1 MTIVMLSELE
11 TDCCSKKNCW
21 ISIFLQKKNG
31 KRKNTEKVHSI
42 TKYMNKKDNKRTGS
56 LISIQDS
63 LVQVRFSGEVIMG
76 ETADVLVDG
85 KSLQGEV
92 LQIKPDYKNPE
103 NGIVE
108 MQVFEDLTG
117 AKIGDRVEFTGQ
129 PLSVLLGP
137 GLLTSVWDGLQNSL
151 YYLSEIDPYLR
162 PGMKAPALD
171 DQKKWNFTPGVK
183 TGDKVKGGDI
193 IGSVP
198 EGMFEHKILVPFSFG
213 ECTIES
219 IIEKSE
225 VTIKEVVATAIDAQ
239 SNKHE
244 LKLAFR
250 HPVKSPI
257 SFKDRSIPQKPI
269 STGTRIIDLLAPVAY
284 GGTVGNPGPF
294 GAGKTVLQHTLSK
307 YALAD
312 IIVMAAC
319 GERAG
324 EAVEVF
330 KDFAELKDP
339 STGQSLMNRMCIF
352 GNTSSMP
359 VAAREASV
367 FIALTVGEYY
377 RYLGY
382 NVIMLADST
391 SRWAQALR
399 ERSGRQGDIPGPE
412 AFPMDIPDQI
422 KGLYQRAGSDA
433 GTNGSLTFIGTVSPA
448 GGNFQEPV
456 TQATMDATGAF
467 WGLSQDRAD
476 AKKYPAI
483 DPLTYTTSVY
493 KGFISWE
500 HREKILDTL
509 RESNSIDQTISTI
522 GLKKV
527 PIDKYIL
534 YQKGMTIDFCV
545 LQQDA
550 FHEVEACTR
559 PDRLEVINKAVQTL
573 IDSDIHFTQGN
584 LDDDDFKQH
593 IKSKFDLFRQN
604 WRDWNYN
611 ATTEKQI
618 SMLTLKVQ
626 NFILQKKDT

>member
-1 MTIVMLSELE
+1 M
-11 TDCCSKKNCW
+11 
-21 ISIFLQKKNG
+21 
-31 KRKNTEKVHSI
+31 KV
-42 TKYMNKKDNKRTGS
+42 TTTDNKRTGK

-63 LVQVRFSGEVIMG
+63 LVKARFFGDVVMG
-76 ETADVLVDG
+76 ETAQIFVDG
-85 KSLQGEV
+85 QSLQAEV
-92 LQIKPDYKNPE
+92 LTILPDPKNADA
-103 NGIVE
+103 GIVE

-117 AKIGDRVEFTGQ
+117 AMIGDQVEFTGD

-137 GLLTSVWDGLQNSL
+137 GLLTSVWDGLQNPL
-151 YYLSEIDPYLR
+151 YKLAEQNEYLT

-171 DQKKWNFTPGVK
+171 EEQVWEFTPSVK
-183 TGDKVKGGDI
+183 VGDELSGGDA

-198 EGMFEHKILVPFSFG
+198 EDRFEHKILVPFELG
-213 ECTIES
+213 KCRVKS
-219 IIEKSE
+219 IIAKSS
-225 VTIKEVVATAIDAQ
+225 VNITQQVAVVVDELKR
-239 SNKHE
+239 SHE
-244 LKLAFR
+244 LKLVFR
-250 HPVKSPI
+250 QPVKQPI
-257 SFKDRSIPQKPI
+257 PFKERAIPSKAI
-269 STGTRIIDLLAPVAY
+269 STGVRVIDLLAPVGY

-294 GAGKTVLQHTLSK
+294 GAGKTVMQHTLCK
-307 YALAD
+307 HAEAD

-330 KDFAELKDP
+330 KDFAELSDP
-339 STGQSLMNRMCIF
+339 TTGENLMNRMCIF

-377 RYLGY
+377 RYQGF

-422 KGLYQRAGSDA
+422 KGMYQRAGVDI
-433 GTNGSLTFIGTVSPA
+433 GTGGSLSFIGTVSPA

-483 DPLTYTTSVY
+483 DPLAYTTSVY
-493 KGFISWE
+493 DGFISWKD
-500 HREKILDTL
+500 RRKILSTL
-509 RESNSIDQTISTI
+509 EQANGIDQTISTI

-527 PIDKYIL
+527 PVDRYIL
-534 YQKGMTIDFCV
+534 YQKGQTIDFCI

-550 FHEVEACTR
+550 FHELDACTR
-559 PDRLEVINKAVQTL
+559 PPRLSILNNAVQKL
-573 IDSDIHFTQGN
+573 IDNDIKFSSN
-584 LDDDDFKQH
+584 DMDDEELKKV
-593 IKSKFDLFRQN
+593 IKTEFDKLRQ
-604 WRDWNYN
+604 WWKDWNLS
-611 ATTEKQI
+611 AQSEEQLAELGQKIDQ
-618 SMLTLKVQ
+618 
-626 NFILQKKDT
+626 FIAQED

>member
-1 MTIVMLSELE
+1 
-11 TDCCSKKNCW
+11 
-21 ISIFLQKKNG
+21 
-31 KRKNTEKVHSI
+31 
-42 TKYMNKKDNKRTGS
+42 MNEKDNKRRGK
-56 LISIQDS
+56 LVNIQDS
-63 LVQVRFSGEVIMG
+63 LVKVRFFNEVIMG
-76 ETADVLVDG
+76 ETAEILVEG

-92 LQIKPDYKNPE
+92 LQINPDPKNPE

-117 AKIGDRVEFTGQ
+117 AKIGDEVVFTGQ

-137 GLLTSVWDGLQNSL
+137 GILTSVWDGLQNSL
-151 YYLSEIDPYLR
+151 YKLSEKDAYLR

-171 DQKKWNFTPGVK
+171 EGKKWGFTPTVK
-183 TGDKVKGGDI
+183 QGDTVKGGDA
-193 IGSVP
+193 IGFVP
-198 EGMFEHKILVPFSFG
+198 EGNFEHKILVPFLMG
-213 ECTIES
+213 TCTIES
-219 IIEKSE
+219 IIEKEE
-225 VTIKEVVATAIDAQ
+225 VNITQTIAVAVDNQ
-239 SNKHE
+239 NKKHE
-244 LKLAFR
+244 LKLVFR
-250 HPVKSPI
+250 QPVKTPI
-257 SFKDRSIPQKPI
+257 PFKERSIPEAPI

-294 GAGKTVLQHTLSK
+294 GAGKTVLQHTLCK
-307 YALAD
+307 YALTD

-377 RYLGY
+377 RYQGY

-422 KGLYQRAGSDA
+422 KGMYQRAGSDS
-433 GTNGSLTFIGTVSPA
+433 GTGGSLTFIGTVSPA

-456 TQATMDATGAF
+456 TQATMDATGGF

-483 DPLTYTTSVY
+483 DPLAYTTSVY
-493 KGFISWE
+493 NGFISRKD
-500 HREKILDTL
+500 REKILQTL
-509 RESNSIDQTISTI
+509 NEANSIDQTISTI

-527 PIDKYIL
+527 PANKYVL

-550 FHEVEACTR
+550 FHDVESYTR
-559 PDRLEVINKAVQTL
+559 PDRLEVINSAVQTL
-573 IDSDIHFTQGN
+573 IDSDIEFTQGDM
-584 LDDDDFKQH
+584 DDDDFKQH
-593 IKSKFDLFRQN
+593 IKSKFDIFRQN
-604 WRDWNYN
+604 WKDWNYN
-611 ATTEKQI
+611 AVTEKQI
-618 SMLTLKVQ
+618 ALLTEKVN
-626 NFILQKKDT
+626 NFILQKKIDNDKKRDT

>member
-1 MTIVMLSELE
+1 MS
-11 TDCCSKKNCW
+11 
-21 ISIFLQKKNG
+21 
-31 KRKNTEKVHSI
+31 EKV
-42 TKYMNKKDNKRTGS
+42 KKRTGK
-56 LISIQDS
+56 LINIQDS
-63 LVQVRFSGEVIMG
+63 LVKVRFFDEVIMG
-76 ETADVLVDG
+76 ETAWIHVEG
-85 KSLQGEV
+85 KTLQGEV
-92 LQIKPDYKNPE
+92 LQINPDPRNPE
-103 NGIVE
+103 AGILE

-117 AKIGDRVEFTGQ
+117 AKIGDLVEFTGK

-151 YYLSEIDPYLR
+151 YRLSEQDPYLR

-171 DQKKWNFTPGVK
+171 DEKLWEFTPTAK
-183 TGDKVKGGDI
+183 KGDKVKGGDS
-193 IGSVP
+193 IGHVP
-198 EGMFEHKILVPFSFG
+198 EGRFEHKILVPFSFG
-213 ECTIES
+213 SCTIDS

-225 VTIKEVVATAIDAQ
+225 INITKTVAVLVDEHE
-239 SNKHE
+239 NKHE
-244 LKLAFR
+244 IQLVFR
-250 HPVKSPI
+250 QPVKIPI
-257 SFKDRSIPQKPI
+257 PFKKRSIPKDPI
-269 STGTRIIDLLAPVAY
+269 STGTRIIDFLAPVGY

-294 GAGKTVLQHTLSK
+294 GAGKTVLQHTLCK

-330 KDFAELKDP
+330 KEFAELEDP
-339 STGQSLMNRMCIF
+339 STGESLMNRMCIF

-377 RYLGY
+377 RFQGF

-422 KGLYQRAGSDA
+422 KGMYQRAGADS
-433 GTNGSLTFIGTVSPA
+433 GTGGSLTFIGTVSPA

-456 TQATMDATGAF
+456 TQATMDATGGF

-483 DPLTYTTSVY
+483 DPLVYTTSVY
-493 KGFISWE
+493 DGFISWDD
-500 HREKILDTL
+500 REKILQTL
-509 RESNSIDQTISTI
+509 HEANGIDQTISTI

-527 PIDKYIL
+527 PVDKYVL
-534 YQKGMTIDFCV
+534 YQKGLTIDFCV
-545 LQQDA
+545 LQQDG
-550 FHEVEACTR
+550 FHEVESCTR
-559 PDRLEVINKAVQTL
+559 PDRLKVINEAVQTL
-573 IDSDIHFTQGN
+573 IDSEINFTQGEM
-584 LDDDDFKQH
+584 DDDDFKQN
-593 IKSKFDLFRQN
+593 IKSKFDKFRQS
-604 WRDWNYN
+604 WKDWNYN
-611 ATTEKQI
+611 ATEEKQI
-618 SMLTLKVQ
+618 ARLPVKIK
-626 NFILQKKDT
+626 NFIQQKED

>member
-1 MTIVMLSELE
+1 
-11 TDCCSKKNCW
+11 
-21 ISIFLQKKNG
+21 
-31 KRKNTEKVHSI
+31 
-42 TKYMNKKDNKRTGS
+42 MNSNNLKRTGT
-56 LISIQDS
+56 LTAIQDS
-63 LVQVRFSGEVIMG
+63 LVEARFYEDVIMG
-76 ETADVLVDG
+76 ETAEIIVEG
-85 KSLQGEV
+85 NRLQSEV
-92 LQIKPDYKNPE
+92 LQIRPDKKDKNA
-103 NGIVE
+103 GIVQ

-117 AKIGDRVEFTGQ
+117 AQIGDKVEFTGK

-151 YYLSEIDPYLR
+151 YPLGKQNPYLQ
-162 PGMKAPALD
+162 PGMKADAIDMEKL
-171 DQKKWNFTPGVK
+171 WEFTPFVK
-183 TGDKVKGGDI
+183 PGDIVEGGDA

-198 EGMFEHKILVPFSFG
+198 EGRFEHKILVPFDFG
-213 ECTIES
+213 KCKIES
-219 IIEKSE
+219 IIDKSE
-225 VTIKEVVATAIDAQ
+225 VNIKANVAVVVDEL
-239 SNKHE
+239 NKKHE

-250 HPVKSPI
+250 QPVKASIP
-257 SFKDRSIPQKPI
+257 FKKRSIPKKPI
-269 STGTRIIDLLAPVAY
+269 STGVRVIDLLAPVGY

-294 GAGKTVLQHTLSK
+294 GAGKTVMQHTLCK

-330 KDFAELKDP
+330 KDFAELEDP
-339 STGQSLMNRMCIF
+339 STGESLMNRMCIF

-377 RYLGY
+377 RYQGF
-382 NVIMLADST
+382 NVILLADST

-422 KGLYQRAGSDA
+422 KGMYQRAGADDET
-433 GTNGSLTFIGTVSPA
+433 GGSLTFIGTVSPA

-456 TQATMDATGAF
+456 TQATMDSTGAF

-483 DPLTYTTSVY
+483 DPLAYTTSVY
-493 KGFISWE
+493 DSFISWND
-500 HREKILDTL
+500 RRKMLSTL
-509 RESNSIDQTISTI
+509 QEANGIDQTISTI

-527 PIDKYIL
+527 PVEKYIL
-534 YQKGMTIDFCV
+534 YQKGLTIDFCV

-550 FHEVEACTR
+550 FHEFDSCSR
-559 PDRLEVINKAVQTL
+559 PDRLIIINDAVQEL
-573 IDSDIHFTQGN
+573 INGDIEFENNGME
-584 LDDDDFKQH
+584 DDEFKLY
-593 IKSKFDLFRQN
+593 IKSQFDNLRQ
-604 WRDWNYN
+604 WWKDWNNN
-611 ATTEKQI
+611 AREEAQIGTLPQKIRDFIQQKPEK
-618 SMLTLKVQ
+618 
-626 NFILQKKDT
+626 

>member
-1 MTIVMLSELE
+1 M
-11 TDCCSKKNCW
+11 KN
-21 ISIFLQKKNG
+21 
-31 KRKNTEKVHSI
+31 
-42 TKYMNKKDNKRTGS
+42 NKRTAS

-63 LVQVRFSGEVIMG
+63 LVKARFFNEVFMG
-76 ETADVLVDG
+76 ETAEIFVNG
-85 KSLQGEV
+85 KSLQAEV
-92 LQIKPDYKNPE
+92 LQINRDPNNE
-103 NGIVE
+103 NAGIVE

-117 AKIGDRVEFTGQ
+117 AKIGDLVEFSGN

-137 GLLTSVWDGLQNSL
+137 GLLTSVWDGLQNALYSL
-151 YYLSEIDPYLR
+151 AKQDAYLK

-171 DQKKWNFTPGVK
+171 EEKKWNFTPSAK
-183 TGDKVKGGDI
+183 LGDTVSGGDT
-193 IGSVP
+193 IGLVP
-198 EGMFEHKILVPFSFG
+198 EGRFEHKILVPFSIT
-213 ECTIES
+213 ETCKIES
-219 IIEKSE
+219 IIAKSE
-225 VTIKEVVATAIDAQ
+225 VNITQTVASIIDEHGQ
-239 SNKHE
+239 KHE

-250 HPVKSPI
+250 QAVKTPI
-257 SFKDRSIPQKPI
+257 PFKDRTVPSKTI
-269 STGTRIIDLLAPVAY
+269 STGVRVIDFLAPVAY

-294 GAGKTVLQHTLSK
+294 GAGKTVLQHTLCK
-307 YALAD
+307 HALAD

-330 KDFAELKDP
+330 KDFAELEDP
-339 STGQSLMNRMCIF
+339 TTGESLMNRMCIF

-377 RYLGY
+377 RYQGL

-422 KGLYQRAGSDA
+422 KGMYQRAGADA
-433 GTNGSLTFIGTVSPA
+433 GTGGSLTFIGTVSPA

-483 DPLTYTTSVY
+483 DPLAYTTSSY
-493 KGFISWE
+493 NSFISKE
-500 HREKILDTL
+500 DRHKIMKTL
-509 RESNSIDQTISTI
+509 TETNGIDQTISTI

-527 PIDKYIL
+527 PISNYIL
-534 YQKGMTIDFCV
+534 YQKGLTIDFCV
-545 LQQDA
+545 LQQNA
-550 FHEVEACTR
+550 FHEFDACTR
-559 PDRLEVINKAVQTL
+559 PKRIETINVAIQTL
-573 IDSDIHFTQGN
+573 IDSEINFSENEKNDEDLKQDIKLAFDN
-584 LDDDDFKQH
+584 L
-593 IKSKFDLFRQN
+593 RQW
-604 WRDWNYN
+604 WRDWNIN
-611 ATTEKQI
+611 A
-618 SMLTLKVQ
+618 Q
-626 NFILQKKDT
+626 NEEQVAELPNKINQFIHREAEAL